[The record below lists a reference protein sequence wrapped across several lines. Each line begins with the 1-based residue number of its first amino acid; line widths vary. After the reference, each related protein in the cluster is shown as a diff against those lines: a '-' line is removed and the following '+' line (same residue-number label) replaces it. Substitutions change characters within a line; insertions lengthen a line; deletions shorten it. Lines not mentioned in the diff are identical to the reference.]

1 MSEQC
6 RSRDDASRLRCERP
20 ARHDGAHRAETG
32 EPPRPSEDRTH
43 TVTPD
48 PGGLVM
54 TSELLPPGIREQA
67 FMARRSRGSKRRAVF
82 VRMLDLASTARDY
95 VVLGFPE
102 PKSEVPE

>member
-43 TVTPD
+43 TI
-48 PGGLVM
+48 
-54 TSELLPPGIREQA
+54 LP
-67 FMARRSRGSKRRAVF
+67 MAVWS
-82 VRMLDLASTARDY
+82 
-95 VVLGFPE
+95 
-102 PKSEVPE
+102 